1 MVIILELFRELLLSN
16 RIVLLELLVLVY
28 FDVVLFN
35 FWVGYYAVV
44 QFLGRILCC
53 CSILGRIP

>member
-35 FWVGYYAVV
+35 FWVGYCIVV
-44 QFLGRILCC
+44 QL
-53 CSILGRIP
+53 